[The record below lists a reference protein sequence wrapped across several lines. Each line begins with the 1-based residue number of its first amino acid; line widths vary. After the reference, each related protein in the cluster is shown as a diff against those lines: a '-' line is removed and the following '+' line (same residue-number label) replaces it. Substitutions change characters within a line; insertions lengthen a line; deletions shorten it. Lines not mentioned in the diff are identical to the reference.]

1 MTTLAFDAPAPGVTR
16 ATRFKTIA
24 YWGTTAL
31 TALAFFTGGLA
42 DVTRGP
48 AMVSGMAHLGYPAY
62 FMLILGSWK
71 VLGALAILA
80 PRLPRLK
87 EWAYAG
93 IVFDLTGAA
102 LSHASVGDGFAK
114 VITPLVILG
123 FAAASWA
130 LRPLASGRALQATAL
145 ALRA

>member
-1 MTTLAFDAPAPGVTR
+1 MTTLAFDAPAQGVTR
-16 ATRFKTIA
+16 FRTIA
-24 YWGTTAL
+24 YWATTAL
-31 TALAFFTGGLA
+31 TALAFLTGGLA

-48 AMVSGMAHLGYPAY
+48 AMVSAMSHLGYPGY
-62 FMLILGSWK
+62 FLLILGTWK

-93 IVFDLTGAA
+93 ITFDLTGAA
-102 LSHASVGDGFAK
+102 LSHASVGDAFAK
-114 VITPLVILG
+114 VLVPLVILG

-130 LRPLASGRALQATAL
+130 LRPATSGRTLQTPAL
-145 ALRA
+145 ALRS